1 MVGCINYMNLTTARS
16 AVRAKEVGIR
26 KAMGSYRGQLMIQ
39 FISESFVFTIVA
51 VVISCIAVFFLIPS
65 FNQLAG
71 TSITQNFI
79 NDPFIML
86 ILILIVVF
94 VGLAGGSYPALRLSN
109 LKITEVLNNSVK
121 SGGRSSLRKIL
132 VVVQFSV
139 SLIMI
144 ISTWVVFDQL
154 SFMRNKDL
162 GFNKDRI
169 VKVLLNGEEIRNKY
183 PVLRA
188 KLLAYPSIEA
198 IASSWG
204 TPGGGNFNM
213 SATKIETTEGE
224 IIDKVFQNIAV
235 DQNFMPTLEIPILT
249 GRNFDA
255 EISSD
260 TSEAI
265 IVNQELVG
273 HMGWEQPIGK
283 KFLFRTGKGS
293 ESKEA
298 KVIGVI
304 QNFHL
309 RALHEPI
316 EPLVIHCSE
325 NNGNM
330 LVRISSENMSESLG
344 FIKEIWEEVI
354 HNKPLQYAFVEQDFN
369 DQYLADQKRGEV
381 FAIFS
386 ALTIIISCL
395 GLFGLSSFT
404 AVSKRKEIG
413 IRKVIGASTSGI
425 VMMMSWGFLKL
436 VAISVLISFPIA
448 YYVVDQWLS
457 EFAFRSNIDVLTFV
471 LSSLITITVTFLTV
485 SYHSLS
491 AASSNPSQTLR
502 EQ

>member
-1 MVGCINYMNLTTARS
+1 
-16 AVRAKEVGIR
+16 
-26 KAMGSYRGQLMIQ
+26 
-39 FISESFVFTIVA
+39 
-51 VVISCIAVFFLIPS
+51 
-65 FNQLAG
+65 
-71 TSITQNFI
+71 
-79 NDPFIML
+79 
-86 ILILIVVF
+86 
-94 VGLAGGSYPALRLSN
+94 
-109 LKITEVLNNSVK
+109 
-121 SGGRSSLRKIL
+121 
-132 VVVQFSV
+132 
-139 SLIMI
+139 
-144 ISTWVVFDQL
+144 
-154 SFMRNKDL
+154 
-162 GFNKDRI
+162 
-169 VKVLLNGEEIRNKY
+169 
-183 PVLRA
+183 
-188 KLLAYPSIEA
+188 
-198 IASSWG
+198 
-204 TPGGGNFNM
+204 
-213 SATKIETTEGE
+213 
-224 IIDKVFQNIAV
+224 
-235 DQNFMPTLEIPILT
+235 
-249 GRNFDA
+249 
-255 EISSD
+255 
-260 TSEAI
+260 
-265 IVNQELVG
+265 
-273 HMGWEQPIGK
+273 
-283 KFLFRTGKGS
+283 
-293 ESKEA
+293 
-298 KVIGVI
+298 
-304 QNFHL
+304 
-309 RALHEPI
+309 
-316 EPLVIHCSE
+316 
-325 NNGNM
+325 M